1 MEISEEIS
9 GIQRGF
15 EDLDYVTDL
24 SLATTI
30 FLMTKLKK
38 PVLIEGQAGV
48 GKTEVGKVLAS
59 YLSTNLIRL
68 QCYEGLDVNSA
79 LYEWNYQKQLLAIK
93 LQEGVNEP
101 LAEKE
106 KHIFSEE
113 FLLERPL
120 LQSIRE
126 TEAPPVLL
134 IDEIDRADEEFE
146 AFLLE
151 ILSEFQVSIPEL
163 GTIEAVH
170 IPFVILTS
178 NQSRELSEA
187 LRRRCLYYYMNYPD
201 SEKELQIINRK
212 VPEIEEDLAKQI
224 VSFIQKLRDLDISKP
239 PGVSESLDWAMA
251 LLSLNKKELDEESIE
266 ETLGI
271 TLKSNEDAEIVKE
284 LGSSKPRCMPLISS
298 EISIPFATIILFP

>member
-1 MEISEEIS
+1 MAERREISKEIS
-9 GIQRGF
+9 SIQHGF
-15 EDLDYVTDL
+15 EDLDYITDL

-48 GKTEVGKVLAS
+48 GKTEVAKVLAS
-59 YLSTNLIRL
+59 YLNTNLIRL

-101 LAEKE
+101 LDEKE

-126 TEAPPVLL
+126 TDAPPVLL

-151 ILSEFQVSIPEL
+151 ILSDFQVSIPEL

-212 VPEIEEDLAKQI
+212 VPEIEENLAKQI
-224 VSFIQKLRDLDISKP
+224 VSFIQKLRELDISKP

-251 LLSLNKKELDEESIE
+251 LLSLNKKELDEESVE

-284 LGSSKPRCMPLISS
+284 VGIKTLLA
-298 EISIPFATIILFP
+298 EVTEV

>member
-1 MEISEEIS
+1 MAERREISKEIS
-9 GIQRGF
+9 SIQHGF
-15 EDLDYVTDL
+15 EDLDYITDL

-48 GKTEVGKVLAS
+48 GKTEVAKVLAS
-59 YLSTNLIRL
+59 YLNTNLIRL

-101 LAEKE
+101 LDEKE

-126 TEAPPVLL
+126 TDAPPVLL

-151 ILSEFQVSIPEL
+151 ILSDFQVSIPEL
-163 GTIEAVH
+163 GTIKAVH

-224 VSFIQKLRDLDISKP
+224 VSFIQKLRVLDISKP

-251 LLSLNKKELDEESIE
+251 LLSLNRKELDEESIE

-284 LGSSKPRCMPLISS
+284 LGIK
-298 EISIPFATIILFP
+298 TILAEAAEV

>member
-1 MEISEEIS
+1 MAERREISKEIS
-9 GIQRGF
+9 SIQHGF
-15 EDLDYVTDL
+15 EDIDYITDL

-48 GKTEVGKVLAS
+48 GKTEVAKVLAS
-59 YLSTNLIRL
+59 YLNTNLIRL

-101 LAEKE
+101 LDEKE

-126 TEAPPVLL
+126 TDAPPVLL

-151 ILSEFQVSIPEL
+151 ILSDFQVSIPEL
-163 GTIEAVH
+163 GTIKAVH

-201 SEKELQIINRK
+201 HEKELRIINHK
-212 VPEIEEDLAKQI
+212 VPEIEESLAGQI
-224 VSFIQKLRDLDISKP
+224 VSFIQKLRELDISKP
-239 PGVSESLDWAMA
+239 PGVAETLDWAMA
-251 LLSLNKKELDEESIE
+251 LLSLDKKELDEESIE

-284 LGSSKPRCMPLISS
+284 LGIKTILA
-298 EISIPFATIILFP
+298 EATEV

>member
-1 MEISEEIS
+1 MAERREISKEIS
-9 GIQRGF
+9 SIQHGF
-15 EDLDYVTDL
+15 EDIDYVTDL

-59 YLSTNLIRL
+59 YLNTKLIRL

-93 LQEGVNEP
+93 LQESVDEP

-126 TEAPPVLL
+126 TDAPPVLL

-151 ILSEFQVSIPEL
+151 ILSDFQVSIPEL

-201 SEKELQIINRK
+201 HEKELRIINRK
-212 VPEIEEDLAKQI
+212 VPEIEEDLAEQI

-239 PGVSESLDWAMA
+239 PGVAESLDWAMA
-251 LLSLNKKELDEESIE
+251 LLSLDKKELDEESIE

-284 LGSSKPRCMPLISS
+284 LGIKTLLA
-298 EISIPFATIILFP
+298 EATEV

>member
-1 MEISEEIS
+1 MAERREISKEIS
-9 GIQRGF
+9 SIQHGF
-15 EDLDYVTDL
+15 EDIDYITDL

-48 GKTEVGKVLAS
+48 GKTEVAKVLAS
-59 YLSTNLIRL
+59 YLNTKLIRL

-101 LAEKE
+101 LDEKE

-126 TEAPPVLL
+126 TDAPPVLL

-151 ILSEFQVSIPEL
+151 ILSDFQVSIPEL
-163 GTIEAVH
+163 GTIKAVH

-201 SEKELQIINRK
+201 HEKELRIINHK
-212 VPEIEEDLAKQI
+212 VPEIEESLAGQI
-224 VSFIQKLRDLDISKP
+224 VSFIQKLRELDISKP
-239 PGVSESLDWAMA
+239 PGVAESLDWAMA
-251 LLSLNKKELDEESIE
+251 LLSLDKKELDEESIE

-284 LGSSKPRCMPLISS
+284 LGIKTILA
-298 EISIPFATIILFP
+298 EATEV